1 MIGDMLILVR
11 TNESLKEEL
20 LKKGFPPNA
29 TIQYENELRKW
40 LTIDA
45 HLYIDLLFD
54 AADKEAQETYP
65 HLNGKPVLINC
76 VAYTLK
82 ELNLSKN
89 VIRLNGW
96 PTLLQGKIA
105 EIACLDEA
113 FAKATMETL
122 GWTYQLYADV
132 IGFPTARVIATIVNE
147 AYYAEKEGVADRKA
161 IDTAMKLGTNYPFGP
176 FEWADRIGLKNI
188 CDLLKSLPNEFDK
201 YQLAD
206 NLSAS

>member
-1 MIGDMLILVR
+1 MIADMLIIVR
-11 TNESLKEEL
+11 TNEDLKEEL
-20 LKKGFPPNA
+20 LKKGLPENA
-29 TIQYENELRKW
+29 RVQYENELRQW
-40 LTIDA
+40 PAIDA
-45 HLYIDLLFD
+45 DLYIDLLFD
-54 AADKEAQETYP
+54 AADKTTHELYDK
-65 HLNGKPVLINC
+65 LNGKPVLINC

-82 ELNLSKN
+82 ELGLPKN

-113 FAKATMETL
+113 FARAIMETL

-147 AYYAEKEGVADRKA
+147 AYFAEKEQVADRKA

-188 CDLLKSLPNEFDK
+188 CDLMNRLRNAFDK
-201 YQLAD
+201 YQLVD
-206 NLSAS
+206 NLNAS